1 VRASKQ
7 TEPDQWFEQHPTF
20 DATIRQRFLGL
31 HEILVANGN
40 NGLLADASTA
50 LAKDLTRRF

>member
-7 TEPDQWFEQHPTF
+7 TEPDQWFEQDPTF

-40 NGLLADASTA
+40 NGLLADATDRA
-50 LAKDLTRRF
+50 C

>member
-7 TEPDQWFEQHPTF
+7 TEPDQWFEQQF

-40 NGLLADASTA
+40 NGLLADAPTA